1 MAVQVKISI
10 SVVDNEVPISNINID
25 SIFCSILSAQET
37 VLDITDSISETYRGL
52 IEQSRAENISI
63 SA

>member
-10 SVVDNEVPISNINID
+10 SVVDNEVPISNININ

-52 IEQSRAENISI
+52 IEQSRAENVSI